1 MIYLLGVTF
10 VFSLLSLNFHSF
22 LLYFCICY
30 RFYFTQLQLTV
41 FLINVFHHL
50 SYMVR
55 FFGIIEHFCQM
66 HCSCDHHNDQKT
78 KTALSLC
85 VSSTSDHCFAFSLS
99 FWCCQVEFC
108 TRLRRICHNITWNC
122 QKCYMDLSKLLH
134 GFVKV
139 VMCIFRL
146 LQNQNHADVW
156 PRLWSLLKLWQC
168 FSSLCFFRLHL
179 NE

>member
-10 VFSLLSLNFHSF
+10 VFSLLSLNLHSF

-66 HCSCDHHNDQKT
+66 HCSCDHHNDQNT
-78 KTALSLC
+78 KTAISLY

-108 TRLRRICHNITWNC
+108 TRLRRICHNVTWNC

-139 VMCIFRL
+139 VMLFLDFFKTKTMLMFDQDFEAYWNVVSPNC
-146 LQNQNHADVW
+146 A
-156 PRLWSLLKLWQC
+156 
-168 FSSLCFFRLHL
+168 FFRLHL
-179 NE
+179 YE